1 LYGEEG
7 LKGNIPNN
15 SEFKGFK
22 GFQRTDPNDLFKRMF
37 GGVNNDF
44 FKESFGNMFQQDLRK
59 GEENLFEIPIS
70 LKELFM
76 GKTKNIKIIRQRIRN
91 GNLENEEKVF
101 SFPLKSGFST
111 LSLNLFFRNSRWF

>member
-1 LYGEEG
+1 
-7 LKGNIPNN
+7 
-15 SEFKGFK
+15 
-22 GFQRTDPNDLFKRMF
+22 MF

-76 GKTKNIKIIRQRIRN
+76 GKTKNIKIMRQRIRN